1 MMRLNGQES
10 DAAQLQAMIADAR
23 ERLRYVTDPAT
34 RAAYRAAIRY
44 ACRARGIVELP
55 ERMKP

>member
-1 MMRLNGQES
+1 
-10 DAAQLQAMIADAR
+10 MIADAR

-55 ERMKP
+55 ERMKR

>member
-1 MMRLNGQES
+1 MMRLNGQEIRT
-10 DAAQLQAMIADAR
+10 AQLQAMIADAR

-55 ERMKP
+55 ERMKR